1 MKISY
6 KGDYALKAILDL
18 SFYFDKPQNVE
29 EISKRQD
36 IPYKFLEQILLQLKK
51 GGFVKSVRGRNGGYI
66 LAHKPRQITLGQI
79 IRFIDGPVEPIS
91 CAYAKKPTAC
101 NYSGNCVLHEVF
113 CRLGGM
119 IAKEVDSVTFEDLKE
134 KQKKNIAK
142 TKKYLDYSI

>member
-18 SFYFDKPQNVE
+18 SFYFEKPQSVD

-36 IPYKFLEQILLQLKK
+36 IPYKFLEQIFLQLKK
-51 GGFVKSVRGRNGGYI
+51 GGFVKSIRGRNGGYV
-66 LAHKPRQITLGQI
+66 LAHKPNQITLGQI
-79 IRFIDGPVEPIS
+79 VRFIDGPVEPIS
-91 CAYAKKPTAC
+91 CVFSQKPTNC
-101 NYSGNCVLHEVF
+101 NYSGSCVLREVF
-113 CRLGGM
+113 CDIGKM
-119 IAKEVDSVTFEDLKE
+119 IAEKVDGITFEDLKE

>member
-1 MKISY
+1 MKISF
-6 KGDYALKAILDL
+6 KGDYALKAVLDL
-18 SFYFDKPQNVE
+18 SFYFDKPQSAE

-51 GGFVKSVRGRNGGYI
+51 GRFVKSVRGRNGGYV
-66 LAHKPRQITLGQI
+66 LAHKPSEITLGQI
-79 IRFIDGPVEPIS
+79 VRFVDGPVEPIS
-91 CAYAKKPTAC
+91 CAYAVRPTKCAYAGGC
-101 NYSGNCVLHEVF
+101 ILRELF

-134 KQKKNIAK
+134 RQKKNIAK